1 MQGVKQKIKLSNNE
15 KNELK
20 KIAKKLTAQHK
31 IVRRATIILL
41 ADTGKKYSG
50 IADQLMIQ
58 NRVVTTWVK
67 RWINTIDSNMEILE
81 RLQDLRRP
89 GTPRKFIEEQ
99 WCKIMAIACEKPEE
113 YGRPI
118 THWTVK
124 ELADEVI
131 KQKIV
136 KSISPRHIGRFLKK
150 SI

>member
-1 MQGVKQKIKLSNNE
+1 MQGVKQKIKLLDNE
-15 KNELK
+15 KKELK
-20 KIAKKLTAQHK
+20 KITKKLTAQHK

-41 ADTGKKYSG
+41 ADADEKYSV

-58 NRVVTTWVK
+58 NRVVTTWIK
-67 RWINTIDSNMEILE
+67 RWLNTVDSNMEILE

-89 GTPRKFIEEQ
+89 GTPRKFTEEQ

-113 YGRPI
+113 YERPI
-118 THWTVK
+118 THRTEK